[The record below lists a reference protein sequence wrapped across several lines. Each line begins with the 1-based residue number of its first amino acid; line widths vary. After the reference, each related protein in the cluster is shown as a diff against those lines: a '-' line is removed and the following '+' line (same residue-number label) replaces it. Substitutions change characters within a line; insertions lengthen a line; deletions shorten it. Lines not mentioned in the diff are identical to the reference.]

1 MNKGSEETIN
11 LQLVLTTELRKL
23 LNNQHAI
30 QLESKIGVKEMPFF
44 EYEEMMSLTIVTK
57 HIFQLLFD
65 QYPQFEKIK
74 NKLIVSTFRTGLIGP
89 YGLNGEINY
98 HSDNILFPN
107 NCNRNLII
115 TWGPGTEALGLS
127 DSIKWTMM
135 RDKLMEKMWSIKN
148 IDEQDHFAQ
157 MQENLIDV
165 EKYILDNKLNVFKSS
180 SPDINGNINALI
192 MSGKKVLHRREPV
205 DEAVINKVYR
215 YVLNIY
221 FNSNDLSN

>member
-1 MNKGSEETIN
+1 MNKGSEETCN
-11 LQLVLTTELRKL
+11 LQLSLNTELRKL

-30 QLESKIGVKEMPFF
+30 QLESEIGVKEMPFF
-44 EYEEMMSLTIVTK
+44 EFEEIMSITIITR
-57 HIFQLLFD
+57 HIFKLLFD
-65 QYPQFEKIK
+65 QYPQFEKIR

-89 YGLNGEINY
+89 YGLNGETNY
-98 HSDNILFPN
+98 HCDNILFPG

-127 DSIKWTMM
+127 DSVKWSMM
-135 RDKLMEKMWSIKN
+135 KDKLMEKMWSIKDM
-148 IDEQDHFAQ
+148 DEQDRFAE
-157 MQENLIDV
+157 MQKNLIDV

-205 DEAVINKVYR
+205 DDAVINKTYR

-221 FNSNDLSN
+221 FNSNDLDN